1 MNFLDPDKVIM
12 RTLLERNAAEAPNE
26 AFVFFEDGMSWTR
39 SEALQQAYG
48 AANELRSAG
57 VEQGDAV
64 AVVQPNGAGYLRAWW
79 GVAMLGAAVVPVN
92 PAYRG
97 VLIARM
103 IQLAKPKVIV
113 SDAAFRERLAE
124 VEMPQSTT
132 AMDPTELLGANMTP
146 PALER
151 CIQPWDAASF
161 AMTSGTTGPSKL
173 VRVAHAHAASAAWAS
188 AGRWDL
194 TSADTYLCDVPLV
207 HVGGLYFV
215 QAAIAGRA
223 SIAVRTRPNL
233 AAYWEVARDSA
244 ATVGQ
249 LYGTM
254 VSFVDAQPLRG
265 AESQHRLRLLVTL
278 PLPPDPE
285 AFREKFH
292 VGQLTLGYGSTE
304 IGSIIGIDPG
314 QDLSSRT
321 SGRAFRGWHVRLV
334 DDNDIE
340 VPVNTP
346 GQAIVRADTPWLI
359 STEYVNDPASTAT
372 AWRNGW
378 FHTGDLLRVDEDGN
392 YYFVDR
398 AKDSLRRRGQ
408 NISSLEVETAVQS
421 FPGVLEVAVVPDRSD
436 VDVEDEVKAW
446 IVLTDPVAGIDL
458 EALLGH
464 CADRLPHYM
473 VPRYFQ
479 LAEELPKTPSGKVQK
494 HQLRERRSDKNT
506 WDRRSHNLD
515 VTRRGVEVLES
526 SGAD

>member
-1 MNFLDPDKVIM
+1 MNFLDPDSVIM
-12 RTLLERNAAEAPNE
+12 RSLLERNESEAPDE
-26 AFVFFEDGMSWTR
+26 AFVFFEDGTSWTR
-39 SEALQQAYG
+39 REAVHHAYA

-79 GVAMLGAAVVPVN
+79 GVSMLGAAMVPVN

-97 VLIARM
+97 VLIAQM
-103 IQLAKPKVIV
+103 LKLANPKVIIC
-113 SDAAFRERLAE
+113 DAAFRERLAE
-124 VEMPQSTT
+124 VDLTRSTT
-132 AMDPTELLGANMTP
+132 AMDPTELLGPNITP
-146 PALER
+146 PELQR
-151 CIQPWDAASF
+151 PIQPWDAASF

-188 AGRWDL
+188 AGRWGL

-207 HVGGLYFV
+207 HVGGLYFI

-223 SIAVRTRPNL
+223 SIAVRTRPDL
-233 AAYWEVARDSA
+233 AAYWEVARDSG

-254 VSFVDAQPLRG
+254 VSYVDAQPNRG

-292 VGQLTLGYGSTE
+292 VRQLTLGYGSTE

-314 QDLSSRT
+314 QDLAART
-321 SGRAFRGWHVRLV
+321 SGRLFPGWHVRLV
-334 DDNDIE
+334 DENDIE

-346 GQAIVRADTPWLI
+346 GEAIVRADTPWLI

-408 NISSLEVETAVQS
+408 NISSVEVEMVVQS
-421 FPGVLEVAVVPDRSD
+421 FPGILEVAVVPDRSN
-436 VDVEDEVKAW
+436 VEVEDEVKVW
-446 IVLTDPVAGIDL
+446 IVLTDPAGGIDL
-458 EALLGH
+458 EALLRH
-464 CADRLPHYM
+464 CADLLPHYM

-479 LAEELPKTPSGKVQK
+479 IAEELPKTPSGKVQK
-494 HQLRERRSDKNT
+494 HRLRERGNDENT
-506 WDRRSHNLD
+506 WDRQAQNLD
-515 VTRRGVEVLES
+515 VTRRGVEVLEC